1 VSSAISMLTGLDLV
15 RASFQLSSGLRVH
28 TVSVDDVVRLSH
40 LRMQAGIATHIVT
53 VNPEIDQNLLRDPV
67 YAAAVNS
74 SDVRTCDGVGVQ
86 VAARMRGSLVPPR
99 ATGVALSS
107 ALIEASVVRGWQV
120 MIIGAQESV
129 RRDFEEQLV
138 RSGVAVAPGSS
149 ARIDDPAQAAEV
161 LAPVIPERC
170 VVLVALG
177 VPKQELLIRELRRRV
192 PHAAIY
198 VGVGGAIDYLAGKVV
213 YPPVFLRRL
222 GLEWLFRLVMEP
234 RKRLKRQLTS
244 LPVFAMRELAL
255 AVATR
260 LKLAEPMA

>member
-1 VSSAISMLTGLDLV
+1 MPAGLDLV

-28 TVSVDDVVRLSH
+28 TVSVADVVRLSH
-40 LRMQAGIATHIVT
+40 LRMHAGVATHIVT
-53 VNPEIDQNLLRDPV
+53 VNPEIDQNMLRDPV
-67 YAAAVNS
+67 YAEAVKN

-107 ALIEASVVRGWQV
+107 ALIEASVARGWKV

-129 RRDFEEQLV
+129 RRNFEERLV

-149 ARIDDPAQAAEV
+149 AMIDVPAQTAET
-161 LAPVIPERC
+161 LAPAIPERC

-177 VPKQELLIRELRRRV
+177 VPKQELLIRELRQRV

-198 VGVGGAIDYLAGKVV
+198 VGVGGAIDYLSGVAV
-213 YPPVFLRRL
+213 YPPALLRRL
-222 GLEWLFRLVMEP
+222 GLEWLFRLIREP
-234 RKRLKRQLTS
+234 RKRLKRQFTS
-244 LPVFAMRELAL
+244 LPLFALRELAL
-255 AVATR
+255 AIATR
-260 LKLAEPMA
+260 LKLAEPAA